1 MDLLL
6 AACFADLV
14 TLCFGVATDLR
25 FFSGVGL
32 ASVWS
37 PASVSSSTPAA
48 SSALSLSPV
57 TNTWAWDPAAVFS
70 LDLRGLAAPGVGLN
84 IEGSAATDLRDNFLV
99 LLLLLMADRG
109 AWMVLAKPGT
119 ANDDLNSIAKIM
131 LLSCHT
137 THLLGC
143 FLALALALSWD
154 KLDAGLLLAVTGPW
168 AVFLGTSLLWK

>member
-1 MDLLL
+1 MLL

-32 ASVWS
+32 ASVW
-37 PASVSSSTPAA
+37 PPAA
-48 SSALSLSPV
+48 VSASSPITSSALSFSPV
-57 TNTWAWDPAAVFS
+57 TNTCDPAAVFS
-70 LDLRGLAAPGVGLN
+70 LDLRGLAVPGVGLN